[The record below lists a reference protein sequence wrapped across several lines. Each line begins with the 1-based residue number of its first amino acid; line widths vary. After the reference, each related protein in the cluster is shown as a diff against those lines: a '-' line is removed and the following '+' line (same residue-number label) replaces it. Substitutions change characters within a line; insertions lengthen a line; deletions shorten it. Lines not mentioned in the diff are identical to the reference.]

1 MRATATDSRPEPLGR
16 GDFVRV
22 AYRLGRSAATGVLS
36 IQPVQLAH
44 GAPDSFVAGPAPAR
58 WTPRARPEVLVLRR
72 GQLITSEA
80 DALGRVAAARLARL
94 AAEDGLTASFD
105 GGTAAYPPGAHGRV
119 LSLARWA
126 RQHAEAQL
134 DATRAER
141 LVHEL
146 AGVRLAVRPEHAPEP
161 SLCDDTD
168 RRILAAMTQPR
179 RLDQIWPLA
188 RTPRFRLLA
197 FIHFLRTVGA
207 LVMVGIAAEKSA
219 PHLAPAA
226 PPDPRAQALRLLG
239 VDGDADRDALK
250 RAYRR
255 MARALHPD
263 LHQDLS
269 ADRRRELEAK
279 LAQVTAAYQQLV

>member
-1 MRATATDSRPEPLGR
+1 MRGTATDNRPEPLGR
-16 GDFVRV
+16 GDFVRI
-22 AYRLGRSAATGVLS
+22 AYRLGKSAATGVLT
-36 IQPVQLAH
+36 IHV
-44 GAPDSFVAGPAPAR
+44 
-58 WTPRARPEVLVLRR
+58 PRARPEVLVLRR
-72 GQLITSEA
+72 GQLITSES
-80 DALGRVAAARLARL
+80 DPLGRVAAGRLARI
-94 AAEDGLTASFD
+94 AAQDGLAASFD

-126 RQHAEAQL
+126 RQHSEAQL

-141 LVHEL
+141 LVVEL
-146 AGVRLAVRPEHAPEP
+146 AGVRLAVRPEHAPDP

-197 FIHFLRTVGA
+197 FIHFLRAVGA

-219 PHLAPAA
+219 PHVAPITPA
-226 PPDPRAQALRLLG
+226 PLDPRTQALRLLG
-239 VDGDADRDALK
+239 VDVDADRDALK

>member
-1 MRATATDSRPEPLGR
+1 MRGTATDSRPEPLGR
-16 GDFVRV
+16 GDFVRL
-22 AYRLGRSAATGVLS
+22 AYRLGKSAATGVLT
-36 IQPVQLAH
+36 IHV
-44 GAPDSFVAGPAPAR
+44 
-58 WTPRARPEVLVLRR
+58 PRARPEVLVLRR
-72 GQLITSEA
+72 GQLITSES
-80 DALGRVAAARLARL
+80 DALGRTATARLARI
-94 AAEDGLTASFD
+94 AASDGLAASFD

-141 LVHEL
+141 LVAEL
-146 AGVRLAVRPEHAPEP
+146 AGVRLAVRPEHVPDP

-197 FIHFLRTVGA
+197 FIHFLRAVGA
-207 LVMVGIAAEKSA
+207 LVMVGIAAETSA
-219 PHLAPAA
+219 PHVVPPRVTDPSGAAASAAPIA
-226 PPDPRAQALRLLG
+226 PPDPRTQALRLLG
-239 VDGDADRDALK
+239 VDGHADRDALK

-269 ADRRRELEAK
+269 PDRRRELEAK

>member
-1 MRATATDSRPEPLGR
+1 MGAMSATTTEPLGR

-22 AYRLGRSAATGVLS
+22 VYRLGRAAATGVLTVNEG
-36 IQPVQLAH
+36 PLAH
-44 GAPDSFVAGPAPAR
+44 GAPDGFRAR
-58 WTPRARPEVLVLRR
+58 WTARARAELLVLRR
-72 GQLITSEA
+72 GQLITTEA
-80 DALGRVAAARLARL
+80 DPLGRIASAKLARL
-94 AAEDGLTASFD
+94 ASLDGASYTFD

-119 LSLARWA
+119 LPLARWA
-126 RQHAEAQL
+126 RGHAESQL
-134 DATRAER
+134 DATRADR
-141 LVHEL
+141 MVSEL
-146 AGVRLAVRPEHAPEP
+146 AGVRLAVRPEHAPDP

-168 RRILAAMTQPR
+168 RRILAAMAQPR

-207 LVMVGIAAEKSA
+207 LITVGIAAERSA
-219 PHLAPAA
+219 PHVAPRPIA
-226 PPDPRAQALRLLG
+226 PLDPRAHALRLLG
-239 VDGDADRDALK
+239 VDGDADRDTLK

-269 ADRRRELEAK
+269 DDRRRELESK
-279 LAQVTAAYQQLV
+279 LAAVTAAYQQLV